1 MIKYNKLY
9 LGVKYILNQNRTL
22 LVLKYIWEHSDEEH
36 QVTAKDILSYLE
48 ENRISTISR
57 RIKADVELLRDFGF
71 DIEVVHST
79 QNRYYMYER
88 NFELAELKLLIDAVQ
103 SAKFITNKKSKKLIE
118 KLSVFASEHQQ
129 SELKRQLYIDKR
141 VKTDNEGGYYS
152 VDSIHTAIQRKKK
165 ITFKYLEFAPD
176 KTKREKHNGQVYV
189 LSPYALIWND
199 DSYYVIGYSE
209 AANHNKIVKFR
220 IDRMKNLSVTDNPAI
235 RKPKDFNV
243 EDYFKQ
249 IFSMYDGEEC
259 EVELLCD
266 NELMKH
272 IVDRFGEKVQTKQ
285 SDNKHFSA
293 TVTVSLSPTFY
304 GWVFSF
310 GGEMKLISPTRAV
323 NGFENM
329 LNRF

>member
-1 MIKYNKLY
+1 MQ
-9 LGVKYILNQNRTL
+9 NQNRTL
-22 LVLKYIWEHSDEEH
+22 LVLKCIWEYSDEEH
-36 QVTAKDILSYLE
+36 QVTAKDILAYLE
-48 ENRISTISR
+48 KNGISTIPR
-57 RIKADVELLRDFGF
+57 RIKADVDLLRGFGF

-88 NFELAELKLLIDAVQ
+88 VFELAELKLLIDAVQ

-141 VKTDNEGGYYS
+141 VKTNNEGGYYS

-165 ITFKYLEFAPD
+165 ITFKYLEIAPD
-176 KTKREKHNGQVYV
+176 KSKREKHNGQVYV
-189 LSPYALIWND
+189 LSPYALVWND

-209 AANHNKIVKFR
+209 ADNHNKIVKFR
-220 IDRMKNLSVTDNPAI
+220 IDRMKNLTVTDNTAI
-235 RKPKDFNV
+235 RKPKEFNV

-285 SDNKHFSA
+285 SDNKHFSV
-293 TVTVSLSPTFY
+293 TVTVCLSPTFY

-310 GGEMKLISPTRAV
+310 GGKMNLISPKSAID
-323 NGFENM
+323 GFERMINQ
-329 LNRF
+329 FKS

>member
-1 MIKYNKLY
+1 MQ
-9 LGVKYILNQNRTL
+9 NQNRTL
-22 LVLKYIWEHSDEEH
+22 LVLKYIWEYSDEEH
-36 QVTAKDILSYLE
+36 QVTAKDILAYLE
-48 ENRISTISR
+48 KNGISTIPR
-57 RIKADVELLRDFGF
+57 RIKADVDLLRGFGF

-88 NFELAELKLLIDAVQ
+88 VFELAELKLLIDAVQ
-103 SAKFITNKKSKKLIE
+103 SARFITNKKSKKLIE

-189 LSPYALIWND
+189 LSPYALVWND

-209 AANHNKIVKFR
+209 ADSHNKIVKFR
-220 IDRMKNLSVTDNPAI
+220 IDRMKNLMVTDNVAI
-235 RKPKDFNV
+235 KKPKDFNV

-249 IFSMYDGEEC
+249 IFSMYDGEAC
-259 EVELLCD
+259 EVELLCE

-272 IVDRFGEKVQTKQ
+272 IVDRFGENVQTKQ
-285 SDNKHFSA
+285 IDNKHFSV
-293 TVTVSLSPTFY
+293 TVNVSLSPTFY

-310 GGEMKLISPTRAV
+310 GGKMNLISPKSAID
-323 NGFENM
+323 GFERMINQ
-329 LNRF
+329 FKS

>member
-1 MIKYNKLY
+1 MQ
-9 LGVKYILNQNRTL
+9 NQNRTL

-36 QVTAKDILSYLE
+36 QVTAKDILAYLE
-48 ENRISTISR
+48 KNGISTIPR
-57 RIKADVELLRDFGF
+57 RIKTDVDLLRGFGF

-88 NFELAELKLLIDAVQ
+88 VFELAELKLLIDAVQ

-129 SELKRQLYIDKR
+129 GELKRQLYVDKR
-141 VKTDNEGGYYS
+141 VKTDNECGYYS
-152 VDSIHTAIQRKKK
+152 VDSIHTAIQQKKK

-189 LSPYALIWND
+189 LSPYALVWND

-220 IDRMKNLSVTDNPAI
+220 IDRMKNLTVTDNTAM

-243 EDYFKQ
+243 ENYFKQ

-293 TVTVSLSPTFY
+293 IVTVSLSPTFY

-310 GGEMKLISPTRAV
+310 GGKMSLVSPKVAV
-323 NGFENM
+323 DGFERMINQ
-329 LNRF
+329 FKS

>member
-1 MIKYNKLY
+1 MQH
-9 LGVKYILNQNRTL
+9 QNRTL
-22 LVLKYIWEHSDEEH
+22 LVLQYIWKHSDEEH

-48 ENRISTISR
+48 GNGISTIPR

-88 NFELAELKLLIDAVQ
+88 KFELAELKLLIDAVQ

-118 KLSVFASEHQQ
+118 KLSFFASEHQQ

-141 VKTDNEGGYYS
+141 VKTDNEGSYYS
-152 VDSIHTAIQRKKK
+152 VDSIHTAIQRKTK

-176 KTKREKHNGQVYV
+176 KSKREKHDGQVYV

-199 DSYYVIGYSE
+199 DSYYLIGYSE

-220 IDRMKNLSVTDNPAI
+220 VDRMKNLTITNDAAL
-235 RKPKDFNV
+235 RKPEDFNV

-266 NELMKH
+266 NDLMKH
-272 IVDRFGEKVQTKQ
+272 IIDRFGEKVQTKQ
-285 SDNKHFSA
+285 SDNKHFS
-293 TVTVSLSPTFY
+293 TIVTVSLSPTFY

-310 GGEMKLISPTRAV
+310 GGKMNLVSPKIAV
-323 NGFENM
+323 DGFERMINQ
-329 LNRF
+329 FKS

>member
-1 MIKYNKLY
+1 MQH
-9 LGVKYILNQNRTL
+9 QNRML

-36 QVTAKDILSYLE
+36 QVTTKDILSYLE
-48 ENRISTISR
+48 ENGINTIPR
-57 RIKADVELLRDFGF
+57 RVKADVELLRNFGF

-88 NFELAELKLLIDAVQ
+88 VFELAELKLLIDAVQ
-103 SAKFITNKKSKKLIE
+103 SAKFITIKKSKKLIE
-118 KLSVFASEHQQ
+118 TLSVFASEHQQ
-129 SELKRQLYIDKR
+129 SELERQLYIDKR
-141 VKTDNEGGYYS
+141 VKTDNEGSYYS

-189 LSPYALIWND
+189 LSPYALVWND
-199 DSYYVIGYSE
+199 DCYYVIGFSE
-209 AANHNKIVKFR
+209 ANNHNKIVKFR
-220 IDRMKNLSVTDNPAI
+220 IDRMKNLTVTDNTAI

-259 EVELLCD
+259 EVLLLCD

-272 IVDRFGEKVQTKQ
+272 IIDT
-285 SDNKHFSA
+285 
-293 TVTVSLSPTFY
+293 
-304 GWVFSF
+304 
-310 GGEMKLISPTRAV
+310 
-323 NGFENM
+323 
-329 LNRF
+329 

>member
-1 MIKYNKLY
+1 M
-9 LGVKYILNQNRTL
+9 NQNRTL
-22 LVLKYIWEHSDEEH
+22 LVLQYIWEHSDEEH
-36 QVTAKDILSYLE
+36 QVSAKDILLYLE
-48 ENRISTISR
+48 ENGISTIPR
-57 RIKADVELLRDFGF
+57 RVKADVELLCDFGF
-71 DIEVVHST
+71 DIEIVHST

-88 NFELAELKLLIDAVQ
+88 NFELAEVKLLIDAVQ

-152 VDSIHTAIQRKKK
+152 VDSIHTAIQQKKK

-176 KTKREKHNGQVYV
+176 KTKIEKHNGQVYV
-189 LSPYALIWND
+189 LSPYALVWND

-209 AANHNKIVKFR
+209 GANHNKIVKFR
-220 IDRMKNLSVTDNPAI
+220 IDRMKNLTVTDNTAI

-272 IVDRFGEKVQTKQ
+272 IVDRFGENVQTKQ
-285 SDNKHFSA
+285 IDNKNFS
-293 TVTVSLSPTFY
+293 VSVKVSLSPTFY

-310 GGEMKLISPTRAV
+310 GGKMKLSSPKSAINDFKNMISK
-323 NGFENM
+323 F
-329 LNRF
+329 

>member
-1 MIKYNKLY
+1 MIKIHYKECEFVINK
-9 LGVKYILNQNRTL
+9 NRTL
-22 LVLKYIWEHSDEEH
+22 LILKYIWEHSDEEH
-36 QVTAKDILSYLE
+36 QVTAKDILSYLDK
-48 ENRISTISR
+48 NGINTISR
-57 RIKADVELLRDFGF
+57 RVKADVELLRDFGF
-71 DIEVVHST
+71 DIEIVHST
-79 QNRYYMYER
+79 QNRYYMYGR

-176 KTKREKHNGQVYV
+176 KTKRKKHNGQVYV
-189 LSPYALIWND
+189 LSPYALVWNE

-209 AANHNKIVKFR
+209 ADNHNKTVKFR
-220 IDRMKNLSVTDNPAI
+220 IDRMKNLTVTDHVAM
-235 RKPKDFNV
+235 RKPKDFNI

-259 EVELLCD
+259 EVELLCA

-272 IVDRFGEKVQTKQ
+272 IVDRFGEKVQTTQ
-285 SDNKHFSA
+285 IDNKHFSA

-310 GGEMKLISPTRAV
+310 GCKMKITSPKSAI
-323 NGFENM
+323 NGFKNI
-329 LNRF
+329 LNNF